1 MTLLK
6 SAAKAYNR
14 RQYSHIGQISNVVQQ
29 VAMLY
34 QILLDDLARCH
45 SHVRRGDYAARGEQI
60 DHALSVLLVL
70 RNHAIGLVDD
80 RPENTLPAYLIEL
93 YDACLSCLMA
103 VITER
108 DADNNIAQ
116 LDRAWSMINTVKSAW
131 DELASR
137 PDSSASHE

>member
-6 SAAKAYNR
+6 SAAKTYNR

-45 SHVRRGDYAARGEQI
+45 NHVRRGDYAARGEQI

-103 VITER
+103 VIAER

-116 LDRAWSMINTVKSAW
+116 LDQAWSMINTVKSAW

-137 PDSSASHE
+137 PVSSASE